1 MLNRAGQGRSNMPG
15 QRLIPPPAKATWA
28 DAYRFGLGL
37 LMIPLGVIILVRT
50 LIAGIY
56 TPTALLL
63 GLAFIAF
70 GSYRL
75 YLGIVR
81 YRMYCAIHK
90 QDDRVSRERSG

>member
-1 MLNRAGQGRSNMPG
+1 MSRRRVMV
-15 QRLIPPPAKATWA
+15 PPPAQATWA

-37 LMIPLGVIILVRT
+37 LMIPLGLTILVRT
-50 LIAGIY
+50 FAAGIY

-81 YRMYCAIHK
+81 YRLYRANRAK
-90 QDDRVSRERSG
+90 NDRVGRGRSE

>member
-1 MLNRAGQGRSNMPG
+1 MSPRRQMV
-15 QRLIPPPAKATWA
+15 PPPTKATWT

-37 LMIPLGVIILVRT
+37 LMIPLGLSILVRT
-50 LIAGIY
+50 YSAGIF

-75 YLGIVR
+75 YVGIVR
-81 YRMYCAIHK
+81 YRLYRATRARS
-90 QDDRVSRERSG
+90 DNESRGQSL